1 MGSPQKGQAA
11 HEARRARRNAIRRTE
26 RAVRARGV
34 VCQDQRVHGALCTYH
49 NDQFSLAW
57 DGELDAHDACPS
69 LVRGGSSCLNPVNY
83 LAIPRR
89 RGHAV

>member
-34 VCQDQRVHGALCTYH
+34 VQRVHGALCTYH
-49 NDQFSLAW
+49 KEQFSLAW